1 MLAGMNPWGSETRS
15 VFEATLAEPVGMCPD
30 VRLGLQAAL
39 ESGRES
45 ERLDGLHGLLH
56 GEEEKCRLRSLP
68 HK

>member
-1 MLAGMNPWGSETRS
+1 M
-15 VFEATLAEPVGMCPD
+15 FEATLAEPVGMCPD

-56 GEEEKCRLRSLP
+56 GEEEKCRLRSLS